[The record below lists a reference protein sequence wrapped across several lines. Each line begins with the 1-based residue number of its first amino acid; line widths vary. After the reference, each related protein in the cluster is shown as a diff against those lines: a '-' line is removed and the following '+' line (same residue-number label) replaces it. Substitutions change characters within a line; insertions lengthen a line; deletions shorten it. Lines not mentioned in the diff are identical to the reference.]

1 MLTRFSHHE
10 SVWQRFP
17 NLVPGLFV
25 VNNLH
30 DSVDLGE
37 RLEPFFAQARKR
49 LAQSNES
56 EFPQVAAWRRAYSQM
71 GFKPT
76 QYRSAPEALLRRFR
90 REDNLPHL
98 HPLVNL
104 CNAHSLAWGL
114 PVAVLDL
121 AGVDSWIEV
130 RPAVGNEPHLAF
142 SGEFEYPEPDEII
155 FADASAHA
163 HARRWTFRQSKQS
176 TVQPTS
182 RDVLVICEGL
192 HEQAAQDVRDL
203 MRSLHQ
209 QISELWSAPSELTIL
224 SAEQPIWQ
232 PTDQL
237 FARTSSN

>member
-1 MLTRFSHHE
+1 MLTRFAHHE

-37 RLEPFFAQARKR
+37 RLEPLFARARRR

-71 GFKPT
+71 GLKPT

-90 REDNLPHL
+90 REGNLPDL

-121 AGVDSWIEV
+121 AGIDSWIEV

-142 SGEFEYPEPDEII
+142 SGEVEFPEPGEIV
-155 FADASAHA
+155 FADASGHA

-176 TVQPTS
+176 TVQATS

-192 HEQAAQDVRDL
+192 HDQAAQDVPDL
-203 MRSLHQ
+203 LSSLHR
-209 QISELWSAPSELTIL
+209 QIGKLWSPPSELVIL
-224 SAEQPIWQ
+224 SVDSPVWQ
-232 PTDQL
+232 PVVV
-237 FARTSSN
+237 